1 MGTLQ
6 TTGTLDPDL
15 KAIHMGNVDY
25 ARQVA
30 NQLGQRQF
38 AGFDPL
44 YQQGEAMAQQ
54 VAGGAGS
61 QNLGLSGDLIRAVA
75 GYTPQQAGTSFSPQ
89 QVGTS
94 FSPQQVAAERVN
106 YNYSPEQVAAR
117 NVSQQYAAE
126 RIGADPSAIQAYQ
139 DPYTQQ
145 VIDPALADLERTRQQ
160 QMNQLGASATQ
171 AGAFGGSRHGVAEAQ
186 TNIGFGRHAGQLAAG
201 LRSQG
206 FQHAAQQAMQQNL
219 ANQQTGMTAL
229 QMGQRGE
236 LANQQTGL
244 QANLAKQQAGLQ
256 NAQLGLQANLANQQ
270 TGLQAGRANQ
280 QAGLQAAQLGQ
291 VGALANQR
299 AGLQGAQFRL
309 GAAGQLGNVAQAQ
322 QQMGLQGAG
331 ALQSLGLSRQQLEQ
345 QQLDAA
351 RGLGQ
356 ERLNI
361 MTGAMSGV
369 PVSQTETKTAEK
381 GLFDV
386 LTGGVGIYNALK

>member
-75 GYTPQQAGTSFSPQ
+75 GYTPQ

-270 TGLQAGRANQ
+270 TGLQAARVNQ
-280 QAGLQAAQLGQ
+280 QAGLQAAQLEQ
-291 VGALANQR
+291 TGALANQQ

-322 QQMGLQGAG
+322 QQMGLRGAG
-331 ALQSLGLSRQQLEQ
+331 ALQNLGLSRQQLEQ

-356 ERLNI
+356 ERLGIMQSAAGQIPVTQTQTQTKDNDALDYLTAGATVLGGLSNI
-361 MTGAMSGV
+361 GFN
-369 PVSQTETKTAEK
+369 P
-381 GLFDV
+381 FD
-386 LTGGVGIYNALK
+386 